1 MTNQRVQLFIPFHIL
16 IDTIAELD
24 LDKKRRLWQLLDEQ
38 IDQTETLQEA
48 RIPYQ
53 TEDHITEKGATQ
65 TEILEELRKLPA
77 IEQLAIIETVLFL
90 VRQKLQQTDQAST
103 LTNKDQDLTVAAKAL
118 LSDYTVNNELTAFT
132 VLDGEDFYASG

>member
-1 MTNQRVQLFIPFHIL
+1 MTDQRVQLFIPFDIL

-24 LDKKRRLWQLLDEQ
+24 LDEKRRLWQLLDEQ
-38 IDQTETLQEA
+38 IAQTETLQEA

-53 TEDHITEKGATQ
+53 TEDHVTEKGTTQ

-77 IEQLAIIETVLFL
+77 IEQLAIIETALHL
-90 VRQKLQQTDQAST
+90 VRQKLQQTDQASV
-103 LTNKDQDLTVAAKAL
+103 LTDKDQDLIVAAKAL

-132 VLDGEDFYASG
+132 VLDSEDFYASG